1 MAFKVDSQTIN
12 DLKLIGARKGKD
24 VFSLYNKTKTRGGAQ
39 VLKDMFLYPH
49 SKKEEISARINI
61 IKYFKNKAFEFPF
74 DNSAFGAIEFYL
86 SNNDERTKLN
96 LHDDTLKRKINSLI
110 GADATYQQLY
120 RGILGTLDFLLD
132 LNHFVNTIASD
143 ANDDL
148 QSYLEHIK
156 SILDNPKLHFL
167 KETKSAKKLSYAQTV
182 MYDHIFRFTVRE
194 EIQLLLRLVF
204 DFDAFIALAQ
214 VAEKH
219 NFAFAEV
226 YDGEDN
232 LFEMKGVYHPLV
244 PNAVGN
250 DVHVD
255 EQSNMIF
262 LTGANMA
269 GKSTFM
275 KTFSVAIYLAHMGFP
290 IPAKSMRFSI
300 QNGMF
305 TTINLADNLSMGFS
319 HFYAEVKRLKRVAES
334 VNANE
339 RLVVVFDELFRGTN
353 VKDAHEATVVVM
365 SAFATKRKCTFVIST
380 HIIEAGEELKKLKDN
395 IKFLYLPTIM
405 KGNIPQ
411 YTYKIEEGITSDR
424 HGMVIIE
431 NENILEILRK

>member
-1 MAFKVDSQTIN
+1 MAFKIDSQTIN

-24 VFSLYNKTKTRGGAQ
+24 IFSLYNKTKTRGGAQ
-39 VLKDMFLYPH
+39 VLKDMFLYPR
-49 SKKEEISARINI
+49 SKKEEINARVNI
-61 IKYFKNKAFEFPF
+61 IKYFKDKGFDFPF
-74 DNSAFGAIEFYL
+74 DNSAFDAIEFYL

-96 LHDDTLKRKINSLI
+96 LHDDTLKRKINSLV
-110 GADATYQQLY
+110 GADATYKQLY
-120 RGILGTLDFLLD
+120 NGILGTLNFLLD
-132 LNHFVNTIASD
+132 LNSFVNTIASD
-143 ANDDL
+143 ANEYLRSHL
-148 QSYLEHIK
+148 QHIK
-156 SILDNPKLHFL
+156 SILDHPQLQFL
-167 KETKSAKKLSYAQTV
+167 KDVKSAKKLSYAETV
-182 MYDHIFRFTVRE
+182 TYDHIFRFTIRE
-194 EIQLLLRLVF
+194 EIQRLLRLAF

-214 VAEKH
+214 VAENH
-219 NFAFAEV
+219 NFTFAEV
-226 YDGEDN
+226 HEGDDN
-232 LFEMKGVYHPLV
+232 IFEMKGVYHPLV

-250 DVHVD
+250 HVRID
-255 EQSNMIF
+255 EQSNMVF

-290 IPAKSMRFSI
+290 IPAKSMLFSI

-334 VNANE
+334 VNVNE
-339 RLVVVFDELFRGTN
+339 RLVIVFDELFRGTN
-353 VKDAHEATVVVM
+353 VKDAYEATVAVM
-365 SAFATKRKCTFVIST
+365 NAFATKHQCTFIIST
-380 HIIEAGEELKKLKDN
+380 HIIGAGEELKKLKGN

-405 KGNIPQ
+405 KGNTPQ